1 MFPSSSVLSGELEDL
16 GPRPLKSSGSADIYK
31 ATYRGRAVAV
41 KALKTLRTQTPE
53 YTHKV
58 RIRRF
63 VSAVNFIYWIFQRLV
78 KEVVGW
84 AWLRHENIVPF
95 IGIATQPTRFSIVS
109 EWIPNGD
116 IMSFIARNPGQN
128 LFPLVS

>member
-1 MFPSSSVLSGELEDL
+1 MLSGEPEDL
-16 GPRPLKSSGSADIYK
+16 GTRPIKSSGSANVYK

-41 KALKTLRTQTPE
+41 KALRTLRTQTPE

-58 RIRRF
+58 RTWRSVF
-63 VSAVNFIYWIFQRLV
+63 VVNFIYWIFQRLV

-116 IMSFIARNPGQN
+116 IMSFFARNPGQN